1 MCLGKCAAL
10 RKKASGVKTLAADFE
25 NAAKKRAIP
34 TCLTQFERQKFFE
47 RLSDAPSI
55 RCEAG

>member
-1 MCLGKCAAL
+1 
-10 RKKASGVKTLAADFE
+10 KKASGVKTLAADFE